1 MCRWAL
7 SFHSKSAY
15 IYNLNVLSKKRWPH
29 FIRYR
34 LERTYDIVITD
45 SGIRVRVFE
54 FESHPATF
62 FRHEFFSCFKSGP
75 SLISLFS
82 SLKHSRHQAYKH
94 AM

>member
-62 FRHEFFSCFKSGP
+62 F
-75 SLISLFS
+75 
-82 SLKHSRHQAYKH
+82 
-94 AM
+94 